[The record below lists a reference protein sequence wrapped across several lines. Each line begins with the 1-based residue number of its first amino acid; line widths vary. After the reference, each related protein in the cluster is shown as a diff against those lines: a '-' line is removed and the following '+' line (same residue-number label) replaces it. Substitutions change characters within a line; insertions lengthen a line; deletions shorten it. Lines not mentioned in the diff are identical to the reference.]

1 MKKLFTAALLL
12 LSAVPLLADGPV
24 RRTVIIKD
32 GKVISNT
39 GDLPADLNVFQLDG
53 DLLGGKRAYLGVSL
67 IDLTTELR
75 EHYGA
80 SKEAGVLVG
89 SIEDG
94 SPADKAGLRVGD
106 IVVAIDGKD
115 VDSAGDVRSGL
126 REKKDGDT
134 VRVEVLRGRARQT
147 LVASVVEREGPR
159 LFGPG
164 DLGGLGR
171 TLNSPEWKAR
181 IESLGDCGSLQGRIK
196 ELESRL
202 KELEKRL
209 QK

>member
-1 MKKLFTAALLL
+1 MKKLFAAALLFCAL
-12 LSAVPLLADGPV
+12 PLFADGPI

-32 GKVISNT
+32 GKVVSNT
-39 GDLPADLNVFQLDG
+39 GDFDVLQLNG
-53 DLLGGKRAYLGVSL
+53 DLFGKRAYLGVSL
-67 IDLTTELR
+67 VDLTSELR

-80 SKEAGVLVG
+80 PKEAGVLVG
-89 SIEDG
+89 SVEDG
-94 SPADKAGLRVGD
+94 SPADKAGLKVGD

-115 VDSAGDVRSGL
+115 IDSASDIRQGL

-134 VRVEVLRGRARQT
+134 VRIEVLRGRTRQT
-147 LVASVVEREGPR
+147 LVASVAEREGPR
-159 LFGPG
+159 AFNPG
-164 DLGGLGR
+164 DLEGLGR

-181 IESLGDCGSLQGRIK
+181 LNALGDCGSLQSRIK

-209 QK
+209 PK

>member
-1 MKKLFTAALLL
+1 MKILLTAALLFL
-12 LSAVPLLADGPV
+12 CAVPLLADGPI
-24 RRTVIIKD
+24 RRTVVIKD

-39 GDLPADLNVFQLDG
+39 GDLPADLNVFHFDG
-53 DLLGGKRAYLGVSL
+53 DLFGKRAYLGVSL
-67 IDLTTELR
+67 IDLTAELR

-94 SPADKAGLRVGD
+94 SPAEKAGLRVGD

-115 VDSAGDVRSGL
+115 VDSAGDVRRGL
-126 REKKDGDT
+126 HEKKDGET

-147 LVASVVEREGPR
+147 LVASVVEREGPGV
-159 LFGPG
+159 FGPG